1 MTSTIEP
8 STNNYR
14 SNYTMKNIFTILS
27 ALLKGQLKGHT
38 GQWAEDVV
46 VRKLFLR
53 SKKQGIYVDLGAHH
67 PFTHSNT
74 AWLWF
79 KGWRGINVDA
89 NRHSITLF
97 NKSRPNDTNLNLAI
111 IPSSQY
117 TGGTRAVD
125 LYLPDE
131 ESCETGDH
139 GITAT
144 ASVDSD
150 IASERNFQ
158 KTEKVD
164 AIDVL
169 TLFKQHH
176 LTEIDYLNIDVEGL
190 DFQILQDIDYN
201 SVKIHAISVEDYCSS
216 IHAAVESETTKYL
229 QQHGY
234 DLVSRVG
241 PTSIFALRESDR
253 LIRNIYNLI

>member
-1 MTSTIEP
+1 
-8 STNNYR
+8 
-14 SNYTMKNIFTILS
+14 MKKILSILS
-27 ALLKGQLKGHT
+27 ALFKGDLKGHT

-53 SKKQGIYVDLGAHH
+53 SKKQGTYVDLGAHH
-67 PFTHSNT
+67 PFIHSNT

-79 KGWRGINVDA
+79 KGWKGINVDA
-89 NRHSITLF
+89 NKRSIALF
-97 NKSRPNDTNLNLAI
+97 NKIRPHDSNLNLAI
-111 IPSSQY
+111 IPASQY
-117 TGGTRAVD
+117 SDGTRTVE

-131 ESCETGDH
+131 ESSETGEG

-144 ASVDSD
+144 ASVNREV
-150 IASERNFQ
+150 AQERKFK
-158 KTEKVD
+158 KTETVN
-164 AIDVL
+164 AIDVQS
-169 TLFKQHH
+169 LFEQHQ

-190 DFQILQDIDYN
+190 DYQILLDIDY
-201 SVKIHAISVEDYCSS
+201 SKVTIHAISVEDYCSS
-216 IHAAVESETTKYL
+216 IHAAVESKTTQHL
-229 QQHGY
+229 QQNGY